1 MLVTPHIK
9 RFGSLS
15 PCCAAFST
23 LSPFPLSRT
32 TVMRVCK
39 LIASAVLSAGVV
51 FAGEND
57 ALPIRT
63 PSTTGSCVLGVKN
76 DIFKVQE
83 ILDGM
88 INDLSDFEASLLGDL
103 IPLTSIQMASFELG
117 GTVNKATAQLLS
129 CDDLNHD
136 DTAVAVEAVIM
147 IVPKIHRVLDL
158 IMERKPEFDIAVLN
172 YMSAGFIVEQDLI
185 MLKNGTDKL
194 SAALAEK
201 CSPLVTQVLNA
212 VTKNIDTWFD
222 EAIAMYKDDP
232 LLGASGAQNPV
243 SALPTLIAELNDT
256 VPEIIPEV
264 TAMLPKLLPEI
275 SAALPTIMSD
285 LEPALETEVPKIFSQ
300 LAGQT
305 MPTDAAGAAGFVATQ
320 LESDLPK
327 ILTNIP
333 VLATGLG
340 NDVLSKVMSAI
351 PALATDMS
359 GNIVSELP
367 GRIESELPNLLGT
380 AIPTNIIP
388 AIMSNLP
395 GMLGGI
401 MGGGNQGTSASSTI
415 TAPPATTT

>member
-1 MLVTPHIK
+1 
-9 RFGSLS
+9 
-15 PCCAAFST
+15 
-23 LSPFPLSRT
+23 
-32 TVMRVCK
+32 MRVCK

-51 FAGEND
+51 LAGEND

-63 PSTTGSCVLGVKN
+63 PSSTGSCVLAVKQ
-76 DIFKVQE
+76 DIFKVQQL
-83 ILDGM
+83 LD
-88 INDLSDFEASLLGDL
+88 DLITDLTNFEASLLGDL

-117 GTVNKATAQLLS
+117 GRVNQASSQLES

-158 IMERKPEFDIAVLN
+158 IVEKKPEFDIAVLN
-172 YMSAGFIVEQDLI
+172 YMSAGFIVEQDLL

-194 SAALAEK
+194 SAALVEK
-201 CSPLVTQVLNA
+201 CSPLVKQVLEA
-212 VTKNIDTWFD
+212 VTKNIDSWFD
-222 EAIAMYKDDP
+222 NAISKYKDDP

-256 VPEIIPEV
+256 VPDVIPVV
-264 TAMLPKLLPEI
+264 TEMLPKILPDIE
-275 SAALPTIMSD
+275 SVLPTVISE

-300 LAGQT
+300 LVGQT
-305 MPTDAAGAAGFVATQ
+305 MPTDARGAAGFVATR
-320 LESDLPK
+320 LESDLPG

-333 VLATGLG
+333 VLATGVG
-340 NDVLSKVMSAI
+340 NDVLSRVMSAI

-367 GRIESELPNLLGT
+367 GRIESELPNILGS

-388 AIMSNLP
+388 EIMSNLP
-395 GMLGGI
+395 GMIGGI
-401 MGGGNQGTSASSTI
+401 VGGGNQGTSASSTI